1 MISDVRKKKRQNNSG
16 TVSLAF
22 KHLIQL
28 CNPVLIQVSQ
38 WFEIWYY
45 NIFPSLYETKKK
57 ISSLT

>member
-1 MISDVRKKKRQNNSG
+1 MYQRKKDKTILDPR

-45 NIFPSLYETKKK
+45 NIFPPLYETKKK